1 MMGYLDLGQ
10 SLSDAGCLALLVD
23 ESEAYRLLEGPK
35 KKLVW
40 LSWLMRV
47 KHTDCWKGQRRS
59 LSCSTAYH

>member
-35 KKLVW
+35 KKLV
-40 LSWLMRV
+40 LLYMHDNNKNS
-47 KHTDCWKGQRRS
+47 DI
-59 LSCSTAYH
+59 